1 MGRGLSKVFINEND
15 MSFYVDSM
23 MKGLSMVEGVTERGE
38 IGKATFVSSWPK
50 FVEYFGGLVD
60 YSDFPLLC
68 QRALA
73 RGAGLWVSRV
83 VHYTDVT
90 KKETATAKT
99 AAVTAGPVTFTATSA
114 GAWGNDCT
122 VIIEANEAGGN
133 FFDVA
138 FYSEGILQ
146 NSWNGLAVEE
156 VAALSNADIKAGAAK
171 APEGENLEAGTYRL
185 QGGDNGLTNLGDADY
200 IGDEA
205 AGTGFYVFDEVDD
218 GSLQLAA
225 PDCTALNV
233 AVAGQAYCENRG
245 DLFYVSAVPKGLKP
259 QEAMNYRKGKGSDG
273 SGDGAPFSSSYGALF
288 YPHLKVLDI
297 LTDETKIINP
307 TGDIL
312 GVFAYSDNAAEEWFA
327 AAGYRRGK
335 INNCLGV
342 EYNVGARA
350 REKEGGLLVENQI
363 NPICVFEDAGTVV
376 WGNETLQQT
385 ASALREIHI
394 RRLLLVMKKGLA
406 KSCRINLF
414 EPNDPT
420 LWRDT
425 YNMLDPYLRNIKERR
440 GMYDYRLMCDQDAQ
454 SVDEAKINTAENIDK
469 GEFHVQI
476 WIKPTRVAK
485 WIIID
490 LNILKTGAVF
500 ADIIGE
506 AA

>member
-1 MGRGLSKVFINEND
+1 MGRGLSTVFINEND

-23 MKGLSMVEGVTERGE
+23 MKGLSMVEGITERGE
-38 IGKATFVSSWPK
+38 IGKAIFVSSWPK
-50 FVEYFGGLVD
+50 FVEYFGGLIEH
-60 YSDFPLLC
+60 SRFPLLC

-83 VHYTDVT
+83 VHYSDVT
-90 KKETATAKT
+90 NKATVTAKA
-99 AAVTAGPVTFTATSA
+99 AAVTVGPVVFTATSA
-114 GAWGNDCT
+114 GAWGNDCE
-122 VIIEANEAGGN
+122 VVIEAADEG
-133 FFDVA
+133 FDVA
-138 FYSEGILQ
+138 FYAEGILQ
-146 NSWNGLAVEE
+146 DSWSGLS
-156 VAALSNADIKAGAAK
+156 AAEIATLSNADIKASAAENPEEGASIS
-171 APEGENLEAGTYRL
+171 AGRHKL
-185 QGGDNGLTNLGDADY
+185 AGGDDGLAELADADY

-218 GSLQLAA
+218 GSLQLSA
-225 PDCTALNV
+225 PDCTSF
-233 AVAGQAYCENRG
+233 AVALAGHAYCENRG
-245 DLFYVSAVPKGLKP
+245 DLLYLSAVPKGLKP
-259 QEAMNYRKGKGSDG
+259 QEAINYRKGKGADG
-273 SGDGAPFSSSYGALF
+273 TGNGAPFSSSYGALF
-288 YPHLKVLDI
+288 YPHLHVLDL
-297 LTDETKIINP
+297 LTDDTITINP
-307 TGDIL
+307 IGDVL

-327 AAGYRRGK
+327 AAGYKRGK

-350 REKEGGLLVENQI
+350 RAKEGGLLVENQI

-425 YNMLDPYLRNIKERR
+425 YNMLDPYLQNIKERR
-440 GMYDYRLMCDQDAQ
+440 GMYDYRLLCDQDAE
-454 SVDEAKINTAENIDK
+454 SVDDAKINTPENIDK

-500 ADIIGE
+500 GDVIGE

>member
-23 MKGLSMVEGVTERGE
+23 MKGLSMVEGITERGE
-38 IGKATFVSSWPK
+38 IGKAIYISSWPK
-50 FVEYFGGLVD
+50 FVENFGGLID

-73 RGAGLWVSRV
+73 RGAALWVNRV

-90 KKETATAKT
+90 NPATATAKK
-99 AAVTAGPVTFTATSA
+99 ASVNVGNIKFTATSA
-114 GAWGNDCT
+114 GAWGNDCK
-122 VIIEANEAGGN
+122 VIVKANGEL
-133 FFDVA
+133 FDVD
-138 FYSEGILQ
+138 FYLEGVLSASYTDL
-146 NSWNGLAVEE
+146 NLND
-156 VAALSNADIKAGAAK
+156 VASLSNSDIVAEKVTGNEEEFVAGEYPLLA
-171 APEGENLEAGTYRL
+171 
-185 QGGDNGLTNLGDADY
+185 GDNGLTLLGDSDY
-200 IGDEA
+200 IGDES

-218 GSLQLAA
+218 GSLQLSA
-225 PDCTALNV
+225 PDTTSFNV
-233 AVAGQAYCENRG
+233 AVAGHAYCENRG
-245 DLFYVSAVPKGLKP
+245 DLLYVSACPQGIKP
-259 QEAMNYRKGKGSDG
+259 QQAVNYRKGKGVAGDKDG
-273 SGDGAPFSSSYGALF
+273 SPFSSNYGALF

-297 LTDETKIINP
+297 LTDETKVINP
-307 TGDIL
+307 IGDVL

-335 INNCLGV
+335 VNNCLGV

-376 WGNETLQQT
+376 WGNETLQQV

-394 RRLLLVMKKGLA
+394 RRLLLVMKKGLS
-406 KSCRINLF
+406 KSCRINIF

-425 YNMLDPYLRNIKERR
+425 YNMLDPYLKNIKERR

-469 GEFHVQI
+469 GEFRVQI

-500 ADIIGE
+500 ADVIGE

>member
-23 MKGLSMVEGVTERGE
+23 MKGLSMVEGTTERGE

-73 RGAGLWVSRV
+73 RGAGLWVNRI
-83 VHYTDVT
+83 VHYADVT
-90 KKETATAKT
+90 NAATITAKT
-99 AAVTAGPVTFTATSA
+99 ATIAAGNIAFTATSP
-114 GAWGNDCT
+114 GAWGNDCK
-122 VIIEANEAGGN
+122 VMIEENAGAFN
-133 FFDVA
+133 VA
-138 FYSEGILQ
+138 FYAEGFLQ
-146 NSWNGLAVEE
+146 DSWSGLAANE
-156 VAALSNADIKAGAAK
+156 VAALKSADIIASKIETEEAFA
-171 APEGENLEAGTYRL
+171 AGTFNL
-185 QGGDNGLTNLGDADY
+185 TGGDNGLSGLSDADY

-205 AGTGFYVFDEVDD
+205 AGTGFYAFDEVDD
-218 GSLQLAA
+218 GSLQLSA
-225 PDCTALNV
+225 PDCSSFNV
-233 AVAGQAYCENRG
+233 AIAGQAYCENRG
-245 DLFYVSAVPKGLKP
+245 DLLYLSAIPKGLKP
-259 QEAMNYRKGKGSDG
+259 QEAINYRKGKGADG
-273 SGDGAPFSSSYGALF
+273 KGDGAPFSSSYGALF
-288 YPHLKVLDI
+288 YPHLKVLDV
-297 LTDETKIINP
+297 LTDETILINP
-307 TGDIL
+307 TGDVL

-327 AAGYRRGK
+327 AAGYKRGK

-425 YNMLDPYLRNIKERR
+425 YNMLNPYLQNIKERR

-454 SVDEAKINTAENIDK
+454 SVDEAKVNTAENIDK

-485 WIIID
+485 WMIID

-500 ADIIGE
+500 ADVVGE

>member
-50 FVEYFGGLVD
+50 FVEYFGGLID

-73 RGAGLWVSRV
+73 RGAGLWVNRI

-90 KKETATAKT
+90 NKQTATAKT
-99 AAVTAGPVTFTATSA
+99 ATIAAGNVVFTATSP
-114 GAWGNDCT
+114 GAWGNECT
-122 VIIEANEAGGN
+122 VIVETKETNTFTVG
-133 FFDVA
+133 
-138 FYSEGILQ
+138 FYLEGILQ
-146 NSWNGLAVEE
+146 DSWSDVTVEE
-156 VAALSNADIKAGAAK
+156 IVSLSNADIVVSKKESEEAFS
-171 APEGENLEAGTYRL
+171 AGTYKL
-185 QGGDNGLTNLGDADY
+185 AGGNNGLEGITDADY
-200 IGDEA
+200 IGDQA
-205 AGTGFYVFDEVDD
+205 AETGFYVFDEVDD
-218 GSLQLAA
+218 GSLQLSA
-225 PDCTALNV
+225 PDTTAF
-233 AVAGQAYCENRG
+233 AVAAAGHAYCENRG
-245 DLFYVSAVPKGLKP
+245 DLLYVSAPPKGLKP
-259 QEAMNYRKGKGSDG
+259 QEAINYRKGKGTDG
-273 SGDGAPFSSSYGALF
+273 KGDGAPFSSNYGALF
-288 YPHLKVLDI
+288 YPHLKVLDV
-297 LTDETKIINP
+297 LTDETKLINP
-307 TGDIL
+307 TGDVL
-312 GVFAYSDNAAEEWFA
+312 GVFSYSDNAAEEWFA
-327 AAGYRRGK
+327 AAGYKRGK

-385 ASALREIHI
+385 ASALRDIHI
-394 RRLLLVMKKGLA
+394 RRLLLVMKKGLS
-406 KSCRINLF
+406 KSCRINVF
-414 EPNDPT
+414 DPNDPT

-425 YNMLDPYLRNIKERR
+425 YNMLDPYLQNIKERR
-440 GMYDYRLMCDQDAQ
+440 GMYDYRLMCDQEAQ
-454 SVDEAKINTAENIDK
+454 SIDEAKINTAANIDK
-469 GEFHVQI
+469 GEFRVQI
-476 WIKPTRVAK
+476 WLKPTRVAK

-500 ADIIGE
+500 ADVVGE